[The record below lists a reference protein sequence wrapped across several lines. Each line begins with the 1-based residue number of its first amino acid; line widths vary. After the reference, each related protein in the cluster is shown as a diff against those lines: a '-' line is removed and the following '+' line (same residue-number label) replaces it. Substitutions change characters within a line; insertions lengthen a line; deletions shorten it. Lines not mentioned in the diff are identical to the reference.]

1 MLRLQL
7 VKELEDKLQVAV
19 KLGKRDNAEHLK
31 IEHHRQAH
39 LRTCIEESK
48 GD

>member
-7 VKELEDKLQVAV
+7 VKDLEDKLQVAV
-19 KLGKRDNAEHLK
+19 KLGKRDSAEHLK
-31 IEHHRQAH
+31 IEYDRQAH